1 MEWVEITAK
10 TVEEAKERAL
20 DQLGVDVD
28 DAEFEVLEEP
38 KAGLFGRVRGEA
50 RVRARVRPTAPRS
63 KDGGRRKSG
72 RRDGNGGAPKD
83 DSAGA
88 VATESSSRSSSD
100 GGRGGRNGPR
110 DPAMADAIAQVTG
123 NEDGGD
129 GGDGGPATAGGGQRR
144 RRRGG
149 RGRGSGGG
157 RPDRERSSNG
167 ERRSHRSDERE
178 GSGEPVSVEALEQ
191 QGAVA
196 VTFLNGLVE
205 AFGLE
210 ATVAVRTVNESAVEV
225 AVDGNDLGL
234 LVGPRGA
241 TLQAIQDLTRTA
253 VLRETGMREGWVIV
267 DVAEYRVKRRAALE
281 KFALQVAE
289 QVAAG
294 GAAVRLD
301 PMPPADRKVVH
312 DVLNG
317 VDGIETASEGEE
329 PRRRVIV
336 KPVAVG

>member
-10 TVEEAKERAL
+10 TIEEAQERAL
-20 DQLGVDVD
+20 DQLGVDID
-28 DAEFEVLEEP
+28 EAEFEVLEEP

-63 KDGGRRKSG
+63 KDAGRR
-72 RRDGNGGAPKD
+72 R
-83 DSAGA
+83 
-88 VATESSSRSSSD
+88 SRSGERSKAAPAAAATD
-100 GGRGGRNGPR
+100 EAPGRSGRNGAATPEV
-110 DPAMADAIAQVTG
+110 ADAIAQVTA
-123 NEDGGD
+123 DGDAPPRSGD
-129 GGDGGPATAGGGQRR
+129 GGR

-149 RGRGSGGG
+149 RGRGGGG
-157 RPDRERSSNG
+157 GTRSNG
-167 ERRSHRSDERE
+167 ERRPRRSENEQSR
-178 GSGEPVSVEALEQ
+178 GEPVSVEALEK
-191 QGAVA
+191 QGEVA
-196 VTFLNGLVE
+196 VEFLKGLVD

-210 ATVAVRTVNESAVEV
+210 ANVAVRSVNESAVEV
-225 AVDGNDLGL
+225 AVDGSDLGL

-241 TLQAIQDLTRTA
+241 TLQAIQDLTRTV
-253 VLRETGMREGWVIV
+253 VLRETDMREGWVIV

-289 QVAAG
+289 KVTAG
-294 GAAVRLD
+294 GVAVRLD

-312 DVLNG
+312 DALNAIDG
-317 VDGIETASEGEE
+317 VETSSEGEE

>member
-10 TVEEAKERAL
+10 TVEEAKDLAL

-28 DAEFEVLEEP
+28 EAEFEIIEEP

-63 KDGGRRKSG
+63 KDGGRRRTK
-72 RRDGNGGAPKD
+72 RGGT
-83 DSAGA
+83 SAGTGSADA
-88 VATESSSRSSSD
+88 VAVAGDDDDRST
-100 GGRGGRNGPR
+100 RNGAK
-110 DPAMADAIAQVTG
+110 DPAMAEAIAQVSADPDA
-123 NEDGGD
+123 E
-129 GGDGGPATAGGGQRR
+129 TAERRSSSGGG

-149 RGRGSGGG
+149 RGRSGGG
-157 RPDRERSSNG
+157 SATGSRSNG
-167 ERRSHRSDERE
+167 ERERRPRRSDNES
-178 GSGEPVSVEALEQ
+178 GQGEPVSVEALEA

-196 VTFLNGLVE
+196 VTFLNGLLD

-210 ATVAVRTVNESAVEV
+210 ATVGVRSVNDSAVEV

-253 VLRETGMREGWVIV
+253 VLRETGMRDGWVIV

-281 KFALQVAE
+281 KFALQVAD
-289 QVAAG
+289 QVTSG
-294 GAAVRLD
+294 GVAVRLD

-312 DVLNG
+312 DVLTT

-329 PRRRVIV
+329 PRRRVV
-336 KPVAVG
+336 VRPQPVG

>member
-10 TVEEAKERAL
+10 SVDEAKERAL
-20 DQLGVDVD
+20 DQLGVDID
-28 DAEFEVLEEP
+28 EAEFEVLEEP

-50 RVRARVRPTAPRS
+50 RVRARVKPTAPRS
-63 KDGGRRKSG
+63 KEAGRRRS
-72 RRDGNGGAPKD
+72 R
-83 DSAGA
+83 
-88 VATESSSRSSSD
+88 RSSGD
-100 GGRGGRNGPR
+100 GAGTGALATATGQERPPRGGGRGTRNGAQ
-110 DPAMADAIAQVTG
+110 DPTVAEAIAQVTAD
-123 NEDGGD
+123 EDAPRDADSRSG
-129 GGDGGPATAGGGQRR
+129 AGGGGNRR
-144 RRRGG
+144 RSRGG
-149 RGRGSGGG
+149 RGRG
-157 RPDRERSSNG
+157 RSSNDA
-167 ERRSHRSDERE
+167 RRSRRSDDEE
-178 GSGEPVSVEALEQ
+178 GLGEPVSVEALEQ
-191 QGAVA
+191 QGEVA
-196 VTFLNGLVE
+196 VDFLKGLVD

-210 ATVAVRTVNESAVEV
+210 ATVAVRSVNDSAVEV

-281 KFALQVAE
+281 KFALQVAD
-289 QVAAG
+289 QVKEG
-294 GAAVRLD
+294 GTAVRLD

-312 DVLNG
+312 DVLNE

>member
-10 TVEEAKERAL
+10 TIEEAKERAL

-28 DAEFEVLEEP
+28 EAEFEVLEEP

-63 KDGGRRKSG
+63 KETNRRRGRPERAK
-72 RRDGNGGAPKD
+72 GARSENP
-83 DSAGA
+83 AG
-88 VATESSSRSSSD
+88 VATATEPAESA
-100 GGRGGRNGPR
+100 GRGGRNGAT
-110 DPAMADAIAQVTG
+110 DPDVAEAIAQVTG
-123 NEDGGD
+123 DGERLEGA
-129 GGDGGPATAGGGQRR
+129 GPRR

-149 RGRGSGGG
+149 RGRGGGG
-157 RPDRERSSNG
+157 GTRGNG
-167 ERRSHRSDERE
+167 ERRPRRSDDEDNR
-178 GSGEPVSVEALEQ
+178 GEPVSVEALEQ
-191 QGAVA
+191 QGEVA
-196 VTFLNGLVE
+196 VGFLKGLVD

-210 ATVAVRTVNESAVEV
+210 ANVAVRSVNDSAVEV
-225 AVDGNDLGL
+225 AVDGSDLGL

-241 TLQAIQDLTRTA
+241 TLQAIQDLTRTV

-289 QVAAG
+289 KVTAG
-294 GAAVRLD
+294 GVAVRLD

-312 DVLNG
+312 DVLNA
-317 VDGIETASEGEE
+317 VDGIETSSEGEE

>member
-10 TVEEAKERAL
+10 TVDEAKELAL
-20 DQLGVDVD
+20 DQLGVDAD
-28 DAEFEVLEEP
+28 EAEFEVVEEP

-63 KDGGRRKSG
+63 KEAGRRRTKRGGSSSGGSSETSDSGPVAVAADKEDDGG
-72 RRDGNGGAPKD
+72 
-83 DSAGA
+83 
-88 VATESSSRSSSD
+88 SR
-100 GGRGGRNGPR
+100 RNGAK
-110 DPAMADAIAQVTG
+110 DPMMADAIAQVSADPDGETG
-123 NEDGGD
+123 GARSSRGG
-129 GGDGGPATAGGGQRR
+129 

-149 RGRGSGGG
+149 RGRSGGG
-157 RPDRERSSNG
+157 GSSGNG
-167 ERRSHRSDERE
+167 ERERRPRRSDNESRQ
-178 GSGEPVSVEALEQ
+178 GEPVSVEALEA

-196 VTFLNGLVE
+196 VTFLNGLVD

-210 ATVAVRTVNESAVEV
+210 ATIAVRSVNDSAVEV

-281 KFALQVAE
+281 KFALQVAD
-289 QVAAG
+289 QVTTG
-294 GAAVRLD
+294 GVAVRLD

-312 DVLNG
+312 DVLTA
-317 VDGIETASEGEE
+317 VDGIETSSEGEE
-329 PRRRVIV
+329 PRRRVV
-336 KPVAVG
+336 VRPQPVG

>member
-10 TVEEAKERAL
+10 TIEEAKELAL

-28 DAEFEVLEEP
+28 EAEFEVLEEP

-63 KDGGRRKSG
+63 KDGGRRRARPERG
-72 RRDGNGGAPKD
+72 
-83 DSAGA
+83 
-88 VATESSSRSSSD
+88 
-100 GGRGGRNGPR
+100 GGRGERGTATATAEEETAPAQRGGGRNGAT
-110 DPAMADAIAQVTG
+110 DPAVAEAIAQVSAVG
-123 NEDGGD
+123 EAPASGSSGEGG
-129 GGDGGPATAGGGQRR
+129 ARN

-149 RGRGSGGG
+149 RGRGGRGGTG
-157 RPDRERSSNG
+157 GDG
-167 ERRSHRSDERE
+167 ERRPRRSDDEETR
-178 GSGEPVSVEALEQ
+178 GEPVSVEALEQ

-196 VTFLNGLVE
+196 VEFLKGLVD
-205 AFGLE
+205 AFSLE
-210 ATVAVRTVNESAVEV
+210 ATVAVRSVNESAVEV
-225 AVDGNDLGL
+225 AVDGADLGL

-241 TLQAIQDLTRTA
+241 TLQAIQDLTRTV

-281 KFALQVAE
+281 KFALQVAD
-289 QVAAG
+289 QVKSG
-294 GAAVRLD
+294 GVAVRLD

-317 VDGIETASEGEE
+317 VEGIETGSEGEE